1 VVGNDRIESHLAV
14 AALRPDAIPA
24 GATEADDDVCM
35 LRLAFEM
42 RRRQGALILEAPGY
56 RREPKPNMDRAL
68 IRALALAKAWARELE
83 TGEIASIKA
92 LARRE
97 GLCSH
102 YTSRMLPLAYL
113 APGLADDILNGR
125 QHRGVSLA
133 TLTAQPLP
141 PNWDDQR
148 QLVEGLGA
156 RCN

>member
-1 VVGNDRIESHLAV
+1 
-14 AALRPDAIPA
+14 
-24 GATEADDDVCM
+24 
-35 LRLAFEM
+35 M
-42 RRRQGALILEAPGY
+42 RRRQGALILEAPRY